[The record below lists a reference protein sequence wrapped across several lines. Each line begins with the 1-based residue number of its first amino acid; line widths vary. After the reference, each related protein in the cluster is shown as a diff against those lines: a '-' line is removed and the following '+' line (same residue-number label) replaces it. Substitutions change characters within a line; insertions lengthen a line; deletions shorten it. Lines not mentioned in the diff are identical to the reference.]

1 MFIGIG
7 IAVFLLQVGVYALWQ
22 SYRKAAVRIQQRA
35 DSVATRARCTDGGRY
50 IGGVD
55 RPGAN

>member
-7 IAVFLLQVGVYALWQ
+7 IAVFILQIGAYALWQ
-22 SYRKAAVRIQQRA
+22 SYRKSADRVQQRA
-35 DSVATRARCTDGGRY
+35 DRVATRARATDGGRF